1 MRGNYIKRLNTSKK
15 VLSILTLSDFSTWSS
30 ANLTGVIF
38 TLFALEHIK
47 DATITDVGFSSL
59 LFLSVS
65 AILNIPLGRLLDRTR
80 GFLDENYV
88 LVASSVVRG
97 GALILLAFS
106 TQLWQ
111 LYLLQAILG
120 VARSMNY
127 VSWRVLFSKF
137 LDPKHVAEQW
147 SVYDSIIAIGLGF
160 AALIGGYLGDNF
172 PYTYVIFIAGVVTI
186 IGGVFPLFIHK
197 EIKETVQ

>member
-1 MRGNYIKRLNTSKK
+1 MRAAYINRLKTSKK
-15 VLSILTLSDFSTWSS
+15 VLSVLTLSDFSTWSS

-47 DATITDVGFSSL
+47 GSTITDVGLSSL
-59 LFLSVS
+59 VFLGTS
-65 AILNIPLGRLLDRTR
+65 ALLNIPLGKYLDNLK
-80 GFLDENYV
+80 GYVDENYV
-88 LVASSVVRG
+88 LVASSLVRG
-97 GALILLAFS
+97 IALMLLAFS

-111 LYLLQAILG
+111 LYILQAVLG

-172 PYTYVIFIAGVVTI
+172 PFSYVIFIAGVVTV

-197 EIKETVQ
+197 EVGEAK

>member
-1 MRGNYIKRLNTSKK
+1 MKSTYVNRLKTSKK
-15 VLSILTLSDFSTWSS
+15 VLSVLTLSDFSTWSS

-38 TLFALEHIK
+38 TLFALEHIQGS
-47 DATITDVGFSSL
+47 TITDVGLSSL
-59 LFLSVS
+59 VFLGVS
-65 AILNIPLGRLLDRTR
+65 ALLNIPLGKYLDSLK
-80 GFLDENYV
+80 GYLDENYV

-97 GALILLAFS
+97 VALILLSFS
-106 TQLWQ
+106 TALWQ
-111 LYLLQAILG
+111 LYLLQAVLG

-147 SVYDSIIAIGLGF
+147 SVYDSIIAIGLGV
-160 AALIGGYLGDNF
+160 AALIGGYLGDHF
-172 PYTYVIFIAGVVTI
+172 PFSYVIFIAGVITI

-197 EIKETVQ
+197 EIQGTK